1 MFFRGGLWG
10 LSSLLLALL
19 SGCSV
24 NYGLIGQSADSA
36 PLPPVAPVTR
46 PAPQPPFEGQ
56 ALPKPVVVA
65 PVTAPPVVTLNAG
78 QLLLASARQQLA
90 NGDTSRAAATLER
103 ALRIAPND
111 AGLWHELARVRL
123 AAGQWQQAIELANKS
138 RLLAGSNQLLRD
150 KNSEIIATASA
161 QL

>member
-36 PLPPVAPVTR
+36 PLPPVTR

-56 ALPKPVVVA
+56 TLPKPVVVA
-65 PVTAPPVVTLNAG
+65 PVTAPPAVTVNAG

-111 AGLWHELARVRL
+111 ASLWHELARVRL

-138 RLLAGSNQLLRD
+138 RLLAGSDQLLRD